1 MGFGTKLQHA
11 LKFLPS
17 LFDSDI
23 GNRDEPQFQ
32 LLRHNDFTTGQVRR
46 AISSNIA
53 INTALPSTLH
63 VAKSDVFLP
72 TTKEHG
78 GCAYPFVST
87 SLVEASVTLN
97 GSYGSDELRQFLLS
111 ASSDLLPR
119 NTETSKASIPGLLN
133 Q

>member
-72 TTKEHG
+72 IVLGMNVIGIE
-78 GCAYPFVST
+78 V
-87 SLVEASVTLN
+87 LVQK
-97 GSYGSDELRQFLLS
+97 GR
-111 ASSDLLPR
+111 
-119 NTETSKASIPGLLN
+119 TSKRSVPTPFPIKLEKSSCEPPK
-133 Q
+133 